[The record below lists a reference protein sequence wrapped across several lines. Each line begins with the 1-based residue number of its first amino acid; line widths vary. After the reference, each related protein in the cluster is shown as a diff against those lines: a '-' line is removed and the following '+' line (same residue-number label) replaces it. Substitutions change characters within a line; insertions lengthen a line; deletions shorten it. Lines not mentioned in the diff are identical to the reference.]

1 MKRIAFLVL
10 LFAAFAAAGQSSG
23 LHIPSEKPIKPRD
36 LPKAWT
42 NPEVFCLLLRFDDS
56 DSAYREEDLDLLD
69 SAYSVAFSKDNP
81 RMYTMSI
88 EAYGNSRNAD
98 IMRARVES
106 VYRYFTMRGHEIVP
120 VLDVTGYFIKR

>member
-10 LFAAFAAAGQSSG
+10 LFAALAAAGQSSG

-36 LPKAWT
+36 LPNAWT

-88 EAYGNSRNAD
+88 EAYGKSRDGQLYIGAIINGRT
-98 IMRARVES
+98 IYSKIE
-106 VYRYFTMRGHEIVP
+106 
-120 VLDVTGYFIKR
+120 L